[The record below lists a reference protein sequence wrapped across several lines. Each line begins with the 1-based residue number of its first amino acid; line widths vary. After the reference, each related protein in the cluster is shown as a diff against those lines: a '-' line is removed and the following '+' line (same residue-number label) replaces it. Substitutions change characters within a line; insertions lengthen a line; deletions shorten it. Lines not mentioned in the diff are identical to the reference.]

1 MKPILFPKNAT
12 TFTTN
17 GIGRLSDAV
26 SCIVTEELN
35 GQYEL
40 EMRYPVDGKYFSEI
54 GMNSIIMSAHE
65 DSDDMQP
72 FEVYKITKPINGIV
86 IIYAHHISYRL
97 SHCVAMPFTVSSGA
111 NACAN
116 TLAGLKSNAAVA
128 GDVSLFSFWTDVHT
142 VGTYNQAVPASIKS
156 RLGGVEGSV
165 LDQFGG
171 EYEWDGF
178 NVKLHV
184 QRGSANTGFIL
195 KYGKNITDIEQEEEL
210 SNVIT
215 GVVPYW
221 ANMDGTDKLTLTEKV
236 IYSPYVGNYPY
247 HLTVPLDLSDQW
259 QEKPSEATLRSAAQA
274 YVNKSSLGVPKVS
287 IKLSFV
293 ALWQTE
299 EYKDIAPLEQ
309 VKMGDAVKVYFEK
322 LGIEA
327 QARVM
332 GTEYNVLLER
342 YDEIQI
348 GSIRST
354 LAQTLN
360 DQNAKT
366 IQTVEA
372 TKQQAAQYTDEVVNN
387 ATAWLTSAGGY
398 VVAVKNQDGSW
409 KELLFVN
416 HSDPS
421 RATQGLRINNNGI
434 GFWNKAKRE
443 AQHLSPGDMWNGPYD
458 NAWTIDGNLIA
469 DFIHGGTLTLG
480 GNNNGNGVLSFVDA
494 NSHEIIRID
503 RTGAYFYVWT
513 YANSQWTKTNIGSW
527 TPSGLTLTK
536 GAINLGL
543 RTDVSPNRY
552 KFSVTDT
559 GVMHA
564 ESGNIGGFTIDATDL
579 RSGDLTSTTD
589 GAVALTN
596 ADFARSINGTS
607 RAGLR
612 LAIGSNFGVNKSGNI
627 FAAGA
632 TIDGSITSKDGTTRS
647 TAISGGK
654 ITITTPSGGV
664 YDQMKFERGSEYV
677 EMGAHRVFYND
688 GEGHSVNA
696 TWEKIIEAANRPTT

>member
-54 GMNSIIMSAHE
+54 GMNSIIMSTHE

-86 IIYAHHISYRL
+86 TIYAHHISYRL
-97 SHCVAMPFTVSSGA
+97 SHCVAMPFTVPSGA

-116 TLAGLKSNAAVA
+116 TLAGLKSNAAVS

-309 VKMGDAVKVYFEK
+309 VKMGDAVKVYFET
-322 LGIEA
+322 LEIEA
-327 QARVM
+327 QARVV
-332 GTEYNVLLER
+332 GTKYNVLVDR
-342 YDEIQI
+342 YDEVQI

-360 DQNAKT
+360 DQEAKT
-366 IQTVEA
+366 IQTIEA
-372 TKQQAAQYTDEVVNN
+372 TKQQVSIYADDIVNK

-398 VVAVKNQDGSW
+398 VIAIKNTDGSW
-409 KELLFVN
+409 KELIFSN
-416 HSDPS
+416 MTDPYD
-421 RATQGLRINNNGI
+421 ADAKILRVNNNGI
-434 GFWNKAKRE
+434 GFS
-443 AQHLSPGDMWNGPYD
+443 QHGMNGLFT
-458 NAWTIDGNLIA
+458 NAWTIDGNLVA

-480 GNNNGNGVLSFVDA
+480 GNNNGNGWLKIVGA
-494 NSHEIIRID
+494 NGSTVIGKWDKDGID
-503 RTGAYFYVWT
+503 IDSGDINIGNGVFHVTSAGALTATSATITGAIKAT
-513 YANSQWTKTNIGSW
+513 SGEIGSGNSKF
-527 TPSGLTLTK
+527 TITGNHIANGKSTLTDAK
-536 GAINLGL
+536 
-543 RTDVSPNRY
+543 D
-552 KFSVTDT
+552 
-559 GVMHA
+559 GVYV
-564 ESGNIGGFTIDATDL
+564 G
-579 RSGDLTSTTD
+579 TD
-589 GAVALTN
+589 GIALGKSSKFKVTNDGALTATN
-596 ADFARSINGTS
+596 ATLTGTINNVNGNNTVSMANGQMVLNNNTAHNAIHMTNASNELVSMGADDVYYTDNDELFLQTS
-607 RAGLR
+607 WSDL
-612 LAIGSNFGVNKSGNI
+612 V
-627 FAAGA
+627 
-632 TIDGSITSKDGTTRS
+632 D
-647 TAISGGK
+647 
-654 ITITTPSGGV
+654 V
-664 YDQMKFERGSEYV
+664 
-677 EMGAHRVFYND
+677 GAHRDKLKTMYNQYM
-688 GEGHSVNA
+688 GGG
-696 TWEKIIEAANRPTT
+696 W

>member
-97 SHCVAMPFTVSSGA
+97 SHCVAMPFAVSSGA

-116 TLAGLKSNAAVA
+116 TLAGLKSNAAVS

-309 VKMGDAVKVYFEK
+309 VKMGDAVKVYFET
-322 LGIEA
+322 LEIEA
-327 QARVM
+327 QARVV
-332 GTEYNVLLER
+332 GTKYNVLVDR
-342 YDEIQI
+342 YDEVQI

-360 DQNAKT
+360 DQEAKT
-366 IQTVEA
+366 IQTIEA
-372 TKQQAAQYTDEVVNN
+372 TKQQVSIYADDIVNK

-398 VVAVKNQDGSW
+398 VIAIKNTDGSW
-409 KELLFVN
+409 KELIFSN
-416 HSDPS
+416 MTDPYD
-421 RATQGLRINNNGI
+421 ANAKILRVNNNGI
-434 GFWNKAKRE
+434 GFS
-443 AQHLSPGDMWNGPYD
+443 QHGMNGLFT
-458 NAWTIDGNLIA
+458 NAWTIDGNLVA

-513 YANSQWTKTNIGSW
+513 YASGSWTKTNIGSW

-564 ESGNIGGFTIDATDL
+564 ESGNIGGFTITDSRLSNGKSTLTDAND
-579 RSGDLTSTTD
+579 GVYVGTD
-589 GAVALTN
+589 GIALGKSSKFKVTNAGALTATN
-596 ADFARSINGTS
+596 ATLTGTINNVNGNNTVSMANGQMVLNNNTAHNAIHMTNASNELVSMGADDVYYTDHDELFLQTS
-607 RAGLR
+607 WSDL
-612 LAIGSNFGVNKSGNI
+612 V
-627 FAAGA
+627 
-632 TIDGSITSKDGTTRS
+632 D
-647 TAISGGK
+647 
-654 ITITTPSGGV
+654 V
-664 YDQMKFERGSEYV
+664 
-677 EMGAHRVFYND
+677 GAHRDKLKAMYNQYM
-688 GEGHSVNA
+688 GGG
-696 TWEKIIEAANRPTT
+696 W